1 MRKLYPSGQMSRR
14 SGAAPP
20 GTCGAQT
27 REAQML
33 GHDRRS
39 MADEVTPSTAGLQ
52 AWIDEGAL
60 AALMTATHGDPFS
73 VLGMHV
79 VADAVV
85 VRALLPGADAV
96 EVTDEAGRRFARLQ
110 RQGDSAL
117 LAGIVPAD
125 GEAFIYRLKV
135 NWSTAGTRHD
145 GAGSED
151 SSAEPDLFDD
161 TYIFGSLIE
170 DLDVWLLTEGS

>member
-1 MRKLYPSGQMSRR
+1 
-14 SGAAPP
+14 
-20 GTCGAQT
+20 
-27 REAQML
+27 ML

-39 MADEVTPSTAGLQ
+39 MADEVTRSAAGPQ
-52 AWIDEGAL
+52 PWIDEGAL

-85 VRALLPGADAV
+85 VRALLPGAAAV
-96 EVTDEAGRRFARLQ
+96 EVTDEAGRRFASLQ

-117 LAGIVPAD
+117 FAGIVPAN

-135 NWSTAGTRHD
+135 SWSTSGTRHD

-161 TYIFGSLIE
+161 PYSFGPL
-170 DLDVWLLTEGS
+170 